1 MNAETQTEVAIK
13 DQPKSKRLSSLI
25 WIFILWGG
33 VRACSEMDGI
43 SWTRAFWVTASL
55 WGAIPVSV
63 LLFCALLFPLQH
75 QSTLRWAAIGAFFYG
90 FSETLILG
98 GYFHENTTPAETD
111 YFFLRQLIYPL
122 LVIVWLTLKHI
133 RETKHD

>member
-13 DQPKSKRLSSLI
+13 EQPKSKRLSSLI

-33 VRACSEMDGI
+33 VRACSEMHGV
-43 SWTRAFWVTASL
+43 SWTRAFWIEASS
-55 WGAIPVSV
+55 WGAIPASV
-63 LLFCALLFPLQH
+63 LLFCALLSPLRH
-75 QSTLRWAAIGAFFYG
+75 QSTLRWAALGAVLLG
-90 FSETLILG
+90 FVGALILG
-98 GYFHENTTPAETD
+98 GYLHENTTSAETD